1 MTGPAEERKGGKLAP
16 GKQQTPR
23 VPGPAWTRMEKP
35 RNFRTALKQLVGYI
49 GRYRYY
55 IMFGVML
62 SVASAILAI
71 IGPQLLK
78 EMSDVIFQGIGTG
91 YMDMDRIAYLGLLIF
106 ILYATSFVLAAVE
119 HYIIPVVSERIA
131 YMLRTDLEKKINRL
145 PMNYFDNSSTGDIM
159 SRLTNDA
166 DAIGDTFGHSI
177 SSALT
182 AITIFTGC
190 IVLMAYTCPE
200 LAVASLVPPLAGFC
214 IIRLVISRTHH
225 FYVDQ
230 SRNLGRMNGLVEET
244 YYGHDIVCAYSD
256 EGHTREAFDSI
267 NNDLYETTY
276 KSRFITST
284 MPQLMNFVGNLGYVV
299 VCILGSLMVIQGQIT
314 YGVIVAFIVYV
325 RMFNSP
331 LLQLTDA
338 LASMQS
344 LAAAS
349 ERVFDLLDA
358 PEMEDESGKE
368 ASMGEVRGEIDFRD
382 VSFSYVE
389 GVEVIHHFTFHVDPG
404 EKIAVVGPTGA
415 GKTTMVNLL
424 MRFYDVDS
432 GDICIDGVP
441 SGSLRRERVHSLFS
455 MVLQDVWLFNGTI
468 RENLVFNKQGVSDE
482 TVYGACRSV
491 GIHDFITGLPD
502 GYDTVLD
509 EYAGLSSG
517 QKQQLTI
524 ARAMITDAPMVIFDE
539 ATSSVD
545 TRTEKLIQDALGR
558 LTEGRTSFIIAHRL
572 STIRD
577 CSRIVVMKEGRI
589 EEVGTHEE
597 LLAKGGFYAELY
609 NSQFENCA

>member
-1 MTGPAEERKGGKLAP
+1 MSESQKERKGGKLAP
-16 GKQQTPR
+16 GRQTVR
-23 VPGPAWTRMEKP
+23 VPGPPWARMEKP
-35 RNFRTALKQLVGYI
+35 RNFRTALWRLMGHI

-55 IMFGVML
+55 VYLGVVL
-62 SVASAILAI
+62 SMASAVLAI

-78 EMSDVIFQGIGTG
+78 DMSDTIFAGIGAST
-91 YMDMDRIAYLGLLIF
+91 MDYDKIGYLGLLTF
-106 ILYATSFVLAAVE
+106 ILYASSFVLSATE
-119 HYIIPVVSERIA
+119 HYIIPVVSQRIA
-131 YMLRTDLEKKINRL
+131 SMLRTDLERKINRL

-166 DAIGDTFGHSI
+166 DAVGETFGHSI
-177 SSALT
+177 SAALT
-182 AITIFTGC
+182 AITIFVGC
-190 IVLMAYTCPE
+190 LVLMVYTSPV
-200 LAVASLVPPLAGFC
+200 LALASIVPSLAGFVVIR
-214 IIRLVISRTHH
+214 IIISRTHH
-225 FYVDQ
+225 LYVEQ

-244 YYGHDIVCAYSD
+244 YYGHDIVSAYSN
-256 EGHTREAFDSI
+256 EGHTREAFDEI
-267 NNDLYETTY
+267 NGDLYETTY

-284 MPQLMNFVGNLGYVV
+284 MPQIMNFVGNLGYVV
-299 VCILGSLMVIQGQIT
+299 VCILGSLMVIEGKTT

-358 PEMEDESGKE
+358 PEMEDESSKDAGPGE
-368 ASMGEVRGEIDFRD
+368 IRGEVDFRD

-404 EKIAVVGPTGA
+404 EKIAIVGPTGA

-424 MRFYDVDS
+424 MRFYEVDS
-432 GDICIDGVP
+432 GDICIDGIP
-441 SGSLRRERVHSLFS
+441 TGSLRRDLVHSYFS
-455 MVLQDVWLFNGTI
+455 MVLQDVWLFDGTI
-468 RENLVFNKQGVSDE
+468 RDNLVFNKEGVSDE
-482 TVYGACRSV
+482 TVVAACRSV
-491 GIHDFITGLPD
+491 GIHDFIAGLPD
-502 GYDTVLD
+502 GYDTVLN
-509 EYAGLSSG
+509 ESAGLSNG

-524 ARAMITDAPMVIFDE
+524 ARAMIADAPMVIFDE
-539 ATSSVD
+539 ATSSLD
-545 TRTEKLIQDALGR
+545 TRTEKVIQKALDR

-577 CSRIVVMKEGRI
+577 CGKIVVMKDGRI
-589 EEVGTHEE
+589 EETGTHAE
-597 LLAKGGFYAELY
+597 LLARGGFYAELY

>member
-1 MTGPAEERKGGKLAP
+1 MSGTAERKGGKLAP
-16 GKQQTPR
+16 GKQQT
-23 VPGPAWTRMEKP
+23 VQTPGPPWARAEKP
-35 RNFRTALKQLVGYI
+35 RNFRTALKQLMGHI

-62 SVASAILAI
+62 SMASAVLTI

-78 EMSDVIFQGIGTG
+78 DMSDTIFDGIGTG
-91 YMDMDRIAYLGLLIF
+91 SMDTGKIGYLGLLVF
-106 ILYATSFVLAAVE
+106 ILYGVSFLLSTVE

-131 YMLRTDLEKKINRL
+131 YLLRTDLEKKIRRL

-166 DAIGDTFGHSI
+166 DSIGETFGHSI

-182 AITIFTGC
+182 AITIFVGC
-190 IVLMAYTCPE
+190 IVLMIYTSPV
-200 LAVASLVPPLAGFC
+200 LAIVSIIPSLAGFAVIR
-214 IIRLVISRTHH
+214 IIISRTHRL
-225 FYVDQ
+225 YVEQ
-230 SRNLGRMNGLVEET
+230 SRNLGRMNGLVEEA
-244 YYGHDIVCAYSD
+244 YYGHDIVSTYSNEDHIRASFD
-256 EGHTREAFDSI
+256 EINQDLFD
-267 NNDLYETTY
+267 TTY

-284 MPQLMNFVGNLGYVV
+284 MPQIMNFVGNLGYVV
-299 VCILGSLMVIQGQIT
+299 VCILGSLMVIEGQIT

-349 ERVFDLLDA
+349 ERVFELLDA
-358 PEMEDESGKE
+358 PELEDESGKDVE
-368 ASMGEVRGEIDFRD
+368 LKDVRGEIDFRD

-389 GVEVIHHFTFHVDPG
+389 GVEVIHHFTFHVESGD
-404 EKIAVVGPTGA
+404 KIAIVGPTGA

-424 MRFYDVDS
+424 MRFYEVDS

-441 SGSLRRERVHSLFS
+441 TRNLRREQVHSCFS
-455 MVLQDVWLFNGTI
+455 MVLQDVWLFDGTI
-468 RENLVFNKQGVSDE
+468 RENLVFNKEGVCDE
-482 TVYGACRSV
+482 KVIDACRSV
-491 GIHDFITGLPD
+491 GIHDFIESLPD
-502 GYDTVLD
+502 GYDTVLN

-545 TRTEKLIQDALGR
+545 TRTERIIQGALDK

-577 CSRIVVMKEGRI
+577 CSKIVVMKEGRI
-589 EEVGTHEE
+589 EETGTHEE

-609 NSQFENCA
+609 NSQFEGCD